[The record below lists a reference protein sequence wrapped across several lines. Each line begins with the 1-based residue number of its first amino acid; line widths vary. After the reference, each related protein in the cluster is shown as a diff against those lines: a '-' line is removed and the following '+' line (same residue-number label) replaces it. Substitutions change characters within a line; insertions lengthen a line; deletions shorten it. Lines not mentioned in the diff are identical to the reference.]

1 MDLQSVIN
9 DPLRLSAYIISI
21 VGYLLFA
28 IASGLKKKSHL
39 LITQS
44 TANCLCA
51 IAEGLTG
58 LWSGLVQ
65 DALNFIRN
73 LFVLKNWM
81 NKILAI
87 LFITLGTGIG
97 IFVFIYDFNH
107 AAWWGLL
114 PVFATTQYS
123 IIILIPKVKIP
134 LIKISILI
142 SSSCWAVYGFG
153 MNFLPTMAFN
163 ILSFVLALISLILYF
178 VNKKKQIQMD
188 IDSNGEI
195 NLSNE
200 ATEM

>member
-1 MDLQSVIN
+1 MDLSSISD
-9 DPLRLSAYIISI
+9 DPLKLTAYIIST

-51 IAEGLTG
+51 VAEGLTG

-65 DALNFIRN
+65 DLLNFIRN

-81 NKILAI
+81 NKILGI
-87 LFITLGTGIG
+87 IFITFGLGLG
-97 IFVFIYDFNH
+97 IFVFVYDFEN

-134 LIKISILI
+134 LIKASILL
-142 SSSCWAVYGFG
+142 SSSCWAIYGYG

-163 ILSFVLALISLILYF
+163 ILSFILAFISLIVYF
-178 VNKKKQIQMD
+178 VNKRKPKEIKQD
-188 IDSNGEI
+188 GNGEI
-195 NLSNE
+195 KSLE
-200 ATEM
+200 ATEV